1 MCVNKSKISRGLS
14 QFSYVYRWGCGP
26 KVSLPSEK
34 GYLYWNAPSFIPS
47 IYKAKALGNTKTPGT
62 NILEK
67 STIEHC
73 MKKYMYI
80 WLNNGTEF
88 WSVPIIVKDNYIHI
102 WIWNKVKWTYYTMVL
117 DNINSFMCYWHTT
130 YLYVNGTR
138 FCLRLFSHT
147 LYKLAISHVIKYHFI
162 WNTTIVY
169 LWITTL
175 QSCLNTVIKRRV
187 L

>member
-1 MCVNKSKISRGLS
+1 MFQFIYIIKSFKKSISFKSTLYRVNISAFIHILIYNTMFMEEISMYTDKSKINKDLPPSSHG
-14 QFSYVYRWGCGP
+14 YRWGCSP
-26 KVSLPSEK
+26 KVSGPSEK
-34 GYLYWNAPSFIPS
+34 GHLYWNPPNFIPS

-117 DNINSFMCYWHTT
+117 DNINSFMCYWYTT
-130 YLYVNGTR
+130 
-138 FCLRLFSHT
+138 
-147 LYKLAISHVIKYHFI
+147 
-162 WNTTIVY
+162 
-169 LWITTL
+169 
-175 QSCLNTVIKRRV
+175 
-187 L
+187 